1 MAKISKYLE
10 SDFIAPLVNEGYLPS
25 SIHLHLSYG
34 GLGGALFNRT
44 LIANISD
51 SNEFEI
57 PVTMRRMVEFRLAH
71 NADMIVCN
79 LMPRRLEIRTARTA
93 ESAIRQLNLSNIN
106 YGLRGLKSHKGG
118 SYWGAPGLMFDENFS
133 LLYIYILKGFIDLH
147 KGKYIYNKG
156 VLYVSPQ
163 VMLREDEM
171 MYKAIKKK
179 LIPLV
184 LENKNRLR
192 PVSSGRGMASDNFTT
207 EVVIGDLSR
216 FAHRVREPEGED
228 INGSLNAL
236 LNENID
242 NVLGNLNI

>member
-10 SDFIAPLVNEGYLPS
+10 SDFIVPLIHENYLSPS
-25 SIHLHLSYG
+25 TRLHLSYG
-34 GLGGALFNRT
+34 GLNGALFNKT

-57 PVTMRRMVEFRLAH
+57 PATMRRMVEVRLAH
-71 NADMIVCN
+71 DADMIVCN
-79 LMPRRLEIRTARTA
+79 LMPRRLEIRTVRTA
-93 ESAIRQLNLSNIN
+93 ESAIRQLSLSNIT
-106 YGLRGLKSHKGG
+106 YGLRGFKSYKGG
-118 SYWGAPGLMFDENFS
+118 SYWGASGLMFDESFNP
-133 LLYIYILKGFIDLH
+133 LYIYILKGFIDLH
-147 KGKYIYNKG
+147 EGKYIYNKG

-184 LENKNRLR
+184 LENGNRLR
-192 PVSSGRGMASDNFTT
+192 PVPSNRGMASDNFTT

-242 NVLGNLNI
+242 NVLGNLHI